1 MTTIEILQGI
11 KDWTLKGSS
20 RQPYGICTTDTYEAS
35 KVVAISNFLLVQ
47 DATINVLFTTPINSS
62 NSTLNVNNTGAK
74 PIKALDSALPS
85 GVIKA
90 QSIVTFVYNNNA
102 WNIINVFTPDASF
115 DPDEL
120 VVDMGLPSG
129 VKWAARDIDLTKPSG
144 FCDTPF
150 TYNKSFF
157 SWGNIDGHNPISNS
171 KFDYNWGSVNG
182 AEPYYEGQ
190 PYGETKGNEL
200 TASIAVGEEY
210 DCARA
215 NLGEPWR
222 MPTSANYTE
231 LFQNIIYIN
240 ADGTEVDTTKTDKRV
255 TVNGVLGLYIQS
267 KINGARLF
275 FSCSGYGAGTTW
287 SKRASGGNYWSGAF
301 YSARY
306 ARFLGFNSGG
316 VRPSVNDGSRYIG
329 YAVRAVQ

>member
-171 KFDYNWGSVNG
+171 KFDYDWGGVNG

-240 ADGTEVDTTKTDKRV
+240 ADGTEVDTTKTDKIV

-287 SKRASGGNYWSGAF
+287 SKHASVGDYWSGTLS
-301 YSARY
+301 SARN
-306 ARFLGFNSGG
+306 ARVLYFKSGG
-316 VRPSVNDGSRYIG
+316 VRPGVNSDRYSG
-329 YAVRAVQ
+329 NAVRAVQ

>member
-35 KVVAISNFLLVQ
+35 KVVAIPNFLLVQ

-102 WNIINVFTPDASF
+102 WNIINAFTPDASF
-115 DPDEL
+115 DPNEL

-129 VKWAARDIDLTKPSG
+129 VKWASRDIDLTKPSG

-171 KFDYNWGSVNG
+171 EFDYDWGGIN
-182 AEPYYEGQ
+182 AQEPWYEGQ
-190 PYGETKGNEL
+190 VYGGTKGAAL

-222 MPTSANYTE
+222 MPTSADYAE

-275 FSCSGYGAGTTW
+275 FSCSGNGYGLTWKYRGTY
-287 SKRASGGNYWSGAF
+287 GYYWSSTF
-301 YSARY
+301 SSARN
-306 ARFLGFNSGG
+306 ARNMLFGSGG
-316 VRPSVNDGSRYIG
+316 VYPQSGSNRYNG
-329 YAVRAVQ
+329 FAVRPVQ